1 VAFGSTRLSHK
12 VGRYPGEATYGVL
25 FDTSTWPRLVEAVA
39 ARDGSVIPL
48 THPFVVTD
56 SLVEFQQVVS
66 RLDQSL
72 EITRLYAEYLRS
84 SEINS
89 PR

>member
-1 VAFGSTRLSHK
+1 
-12 VGRYPGEATYGVL
+12 
-25 FDTSTWPRLVEAVA
+25 VA

-48 THPFVVTD
+48 THLFVVTD

-72 EITRLYAEYLRS
+72 EITRLYADYLRS
-84 SEINS
+84 FEINS